1 MTKPK
6 VKTKTKRKSSELP
19 RWNLGDLYSSPK
31 SRKLKADLAW
41 AGAESKKFRR
51 TYERKLKGLDG
62 KGLGRAIQRYEKI
75 AERIGKV
82 MSYGHLLHATNM
94 SNPDIG
100 AFFQTL
106 QERVTDISTDTLF
119 FTLELNRIG
128 AGVLKRQLKHPK
140 AARYAPWI
148 RDCRV
153 FRDHQLSDE
162 TEKLLHEKSL
172 TSHNAWIRLFGET
185 MADIRFSVEIPSGG
199 KAGGKTKRQR
209 QMTLADTLNLMSD
222 KRSVFR
228 KQAAKAL
235 HKGLGKNIRTFA
247 LITNTLAK
255 DKEIE
260 DQWRRYP
267 EPQSY
272 RNLAN
277 QVEDEVVAALVGAV
291 RKNYSNLSH
300 RYYKLKAK
308 WFGVR
313 QLNTWDRNAP
323 LPEDSDRRFS
333 WHEAKSTVL
342 SAYGEF
348 DPKMSAIAKR
358 FFDKRWIDAP
368 PQPGKDSG
376 AFSHS
381 TVPSVHPYVMM
392 NFHGRARD
400 VMTLAHELGHGV
412 HQVLSAGQGALM
424 CDTPLTLAET
434 ASVFGEM
441 LTFREMLNSERNA
454 KRRRILL
461 AGKVEDMMNTV
472 IRQIAFHQFEE
483 QVHNERPKGEL
494 GAERLGDIWMQ
505 VQRESLGP
513 AFRFDEQY
521 RHFWAY
527 IPHFLHAP
535 FYVYAY
541 AFGDCLVNSLYD
553 VFQSGHPGF
562 QDKYLDMLKA
572 GGTLRHTEL
581 LAPFGLDASDP
592 AFWNRGLGVI
602 SGFIDELET
611 AF

>member
-1 MTKPK
+1 MAKPK
-6 VKTKTKRKSSELP
+6 STQLP
-19 RWNLGDLYSSPK
+19 RWNLNDLYGGPK
-31 SRKLKADLAW
+31 APKLKADLAW

-51 TYERKLKGLDG
+51 AFEGKLKGLDG
-62 KGLGRAIQRYEKI
+62 KGLGRAIARYETI
-75 AERIGKV
+75 AERIGKI

-94 SNPDIG
+94 SDPEVG

-119 FTLELNRIG
+119 FTLELNRISD
-128 AGVLKRQLKHPK
+128 AVLKRQLKHPK
-140 AARYAPWI
+140 AARYAPWV

-162 TEKLLHEKSL
+162 AEKLLHEKSL
-172 TSHNAWIRLFGET
+172 TSHSAWIRLFGET
-185 MADIRFSVEIPSGG
+185 MADIRFTVKG
-199 KAGGKTKRQR
+199 KRTRE
-209 QMTLADTLNLMSD
+209 MTLADTLNLLSD
-222 KRSVFR
+222 KKPEVR
-228 KQAAKAL
+228 KQSAKAL
-235 HKGLGKNIRTFA
+235 SEGLDKNIRIFA

-277 QVEDEVVAALVGAV
+277 QVEDEVVAALVKAV
-291 RKNYSNLSH
+291 RKNYANLSH

-333 WHEAKSTVL
+333 WAQAQSTVL
-342 SAYGEF
+342 AAYGGF
-348 DPKMSAIAKR
+348 DPKMAAIAKR

-368 PQPGKDSG
+368 PEPGKDSG

-412 HQVLSAGQGALM
+412 HQVLSADQGALM
-424 CDTPLTLAET
+424 SDTPLTLAET

-441 LTFREMLNSERNA
+441 LTFREMLSTEKSL

-483 QVHNERPKGEL
+483 HVHNERPKGEL
-494 GAERLGDIWMQ
+494 SADRLGEIWMK

-513 AFRFDEQY
+513 AFRYDDQY

-562 QDKYLDMLKA
+562 QEKYFDMLKA

-611 AF
+611 AL

>member
-1 MTKPK
+1 MSKPK
-6 VKTKTKRKSSELP
+6 AKTKRPSAQLP
-19 RWNLGDLYSSPK
+19 RWNLGDLYASPR
-31 SRKLKADLAW
+31 SGKLKADLAW

-51 TYERKLKGLDG
+51 AYEGKLKRLDG
-62 KGLGRAIQRYEKI
+62 KGLGRAIQRFETI

-94 SNPDIG
+94 SDPQVS

-119 FTLELNRIG
+119 FTLELNRLG
-128 AGVLKRQLKHPK
+128 EGVLKRKLKHPK
-140 AARYAPWI
+140 AARYAPWV

-162 TEKLLHEKSL
+162 AEKLLHEKSL

-185 MADIRFSVEIPSGG
+185 MADIRFAVESPE
-199 KAGGKTKRQR
+199 KGKTKRVKE
-209 QMTLADTLNLMSD
+209 MTLSDTLNLLSD
-222 KRSVFR
+222 KRPARR

-235 HKGLGKNIRTFA
+235 NEGLEKNIRTFA

-291 RKNYSNLSH
+291 RKNYANLSH

-333 WHEAKSTVL
+333 WDEARSTVL
-342 SAYGEF
+342 SAYGGF

-368 PQPGKDSG
+368 PGPGKDSG

-392 NFHGRARD
+392 NFHGKARD

-412 HQVLSAGQGALM
+412 HQVLAAGQGTLM
-424 CDTPLTLAET
+424 SDTPLTLAET

-441 LTFREMLNSERNA
+441 LTFREMLNTEKNA

-461 AGKVEDMMNTV
+461 AGKVEGMMNTV

-483 QVHNERPKGEL
+483 QVHAERPKGEL
-494 GAERLGDIWMQ
+494 GAGRLGDIWMQ

-513 AFRFDEQY
+513 AFRFDDQY

-562 QDKYLDMLKA
+562 QAKYFDMLKA
-572 GGTLRHTEL
+572 GGTLRHKEL

-611 AF
+611 AL